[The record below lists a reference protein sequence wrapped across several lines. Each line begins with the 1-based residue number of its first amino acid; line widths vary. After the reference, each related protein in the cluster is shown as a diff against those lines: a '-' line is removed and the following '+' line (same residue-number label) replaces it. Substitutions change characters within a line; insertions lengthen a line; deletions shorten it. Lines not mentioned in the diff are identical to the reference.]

1 MAQKQTFPSAGTI
14 RNVGGQDYVST
25 GSEFIPMPTSG
36 KEAPVATPEQTM
48 DAPIVPERS
57 FRDVLSSGVDTVAEF
72 LPAAG
77 AALGSIAGT
86 PGTLLGYAGGQGIR
100 ELVQR
105 GSEIPGAVRDI
116 YRNLRDGDPNV
127 RLATLRGAS
136 EGVAEGTNII
146 PGGRGARAAVSS
158 LREGNPYTATAQAL
172 GAGLDVA
179 SVGASG
185 PIRTMFAN
193 APGRSTMAALLG
205 LGGAKAGEAVGDFA
219 ADEMKLTPDQRVLA
233 ETLGGIPG
241 FAVGAGLVHPKT
253 IALAKDVAASPITQ
267 GLVSGGT
274 ALAAGG
280 GIPGAIAAALTSS
293 AANKGFKAAKD
304 YAAVRREKIAS
315 DERMQGIG
323 IAAKREDVAN
333 KLASDA
339 TLLAE
344 ARAETAK
351 NTSAKTQSDLFKLEQ
366 AHKNRLELEVSQAGT
381 SAEGAALKRSQQ
393 VGDRFESREY
403 AAKLAKEK
411 AAANALELER
421 QDALRASREGKT
433 EQNRKE
439 GFARADEIRAQQE
452 RLASEKATTT
462 RGNVLSDAAARN
474 ARKVEIT
481 ADHAAAQLS
490 KTHLSNVES
499 MLKAQTPDA
508 LNATK
513 QVADYHLELAEGMEP
528 NFRAALQSKIDQ
540 VFETQSATMAERR
553 AAQDAQ
559 MQGLE
564 SNDIRATRS
573 SSTVDANNRRQR
585 ITEAFGKPA
594 PVEELIPQQNTP
606 TPGAMSA
613 PTGAAPKPSTKVT
626 SDNVLEKLKEQAD
639 AEPVLVSLEDSG
651 IMPMAARAREL
662 SRKLVLSESEATEL
676 AGLLDRMKLSAREA
690 GVTYPGAGGP
700 ANIVNNPVTGQTKL
714 NTAGRNKRR

>member
-1 MAQKQTFPSAGTI
+1 MAQTLQDNVKAMMAAGVPEADIATFVQKYDAGQASA
-14 RNVGGQDYVST
+14 
-25 GSEFIPMPTSG
+25 PTSLPA
-36 KEAPVATPEQTM
+36 KKAPTVSSG
-48 DAPIVPERS
+48 RS
-57 FRDVLSSGVDTVAEF
+57 FGDVLSSGVDTVAEF

-100 ELVQR
+100 ELVQH
-105 GSEIPGAVRDI
+105 GGEIPGAVRDI

-136 EGVAEGTNII
+136 EGVSEGTNII

-158 LREGNPYTATAQAL
+158 LREGNPYTAAAQAI

-179 SVGASG
+179 TVGASG

-193 APGRSTMAALLG
+193 APVRATMGTILG
-205 LGGAKAGEAVGDFA
+205 LGGAKAAEAISGAVSDKMG
-219 ADEMKLTPDQRVLA
+219 LTPDQRVLA
-233 ETLGGIPG
+233 ETLAGIPG
-241 FAVGAGLVHPKT
+241 FAIGSGSVHPRT
-253 IALAKDVAASPITQ
+253 VAFAKDVAMSPITH
-267 GLVSGGT
+267 GLVSGAATLASTGSIPAAIGAAT
-274 ALAAGG
+274 A
-280 GIPGAIAAALTSS
+280 SS
-293 AANKGFKAAKD
+293 GLRTAKD
-304 YAAVRREKIAS
+304 YIAVRREKIAS
-315 DERMQGIG
+315 DERMQRIG
-323 IAAKREDVAN
+323 IASKREDVAN

-351 NTSAKTQSDLFKLEQ
+351 NTSAKMQADLFKLEQ

-381 SAEGAALKRSQQ
+381 SAERAALKRSQQ
-393 VGDRFESREY
+393 VGDRLESREF

-421 QDALRASREGKT
+421 QDALRTSREGKT

-439 GFARADEIRAQQE
+439 GFDRADKIRAEQE
-452 RLASEKATTT
+452 KLASEKAATT
-462 RGNVLSDAAARN
+462 RNNVLSDAAARN
-474 ARKVEIT
+474 ARKAEIT

-508 LNATK
+508 LNAAK
-513 QVADYHLELAEGMEP
+513 QIADYHLELAEGMEP
-528 NFRAALQSKIDQ
+528 SFRAALQSKIDQ
-540 VFETQSATMAERR
+540 VFETQSTTMAERR
-553 AAQDAQ
+553 AAQNAQ
-559 MQGLE
+559 MQELE
-564 SNDIRATRS
+564 SKDIRATRS

-585 ITEAFGKPA
+585 ITETFGKPA
-594 PVEELIPQQNTP
+594 PVEELIPEQNTP
-606 TPGAMSA
+606 TLGAASA
-613 PTGAAPKPSTKVT
+613 PTSAAPKPKPSSKVT

-639 AEPVLVSLEDSG
+639 AEPVVVSLEDSG
-651 IMPMAARAREL
+651 IMPMAARVREL
-662 SRKLVLSESEATEL
+662 SRKVILTEREAAEL
-676 AGLLDRMKLSAREA
+676 ANLQERIALSAREA
-690 GVTYPGAGGP
+690 GMTYPAAGGP
-700 ANIVNNPVTGQTKL
+700 ANVVTDPNTGLPKL

>member
-1 MAQKQTFPSAGTI
+1 MAQTLQDNVKAMMAAGVPEADIAAFVQKYDASQASA
-14 RNVGGQDYVST
+14 
-25 GSEFIPMPTSG
+25 PTSSPA
-36 KEAPVATPEQTM
+36 KKAPTVSSG
-48 DAPIVPERS
+48 RS
-57 FRDVLSSGVDTVAEF
+57 FGDVLSSGVDTVAEF

-100 ELVQR
+100 ELVQH
-105 GSEIPGAVRDI
+105 GGEIPGAVRDI

-136 EGVAEGTNII
+136 EGVSEGTNII

-158 LREGNPYTATAQAL
+158 LREGNPYTAAAQAI

-179 SVGASG
+179 TVGASG

-193 APGRSTMAALLG
+193 APGRATMGTILG
-205 LGGAKAGEAVGDFA
+205 LGGAKAAEAISGAVS
-219 ADEMKLTPDQRVLA
+219 DEMGLTPDQQVLA
-233 ETLGGIPG
+233 ETLAGIPG
-241 FAVGAGLVHPKT
+241 FAIGAGSVHPRT
-253 IALAKDVAASPITQ
+253 VALAKDVAMSPITQ
-267 GLVSGGT
+267 NLVSGGA

-280 GIPGAIAAALTSS
+280 GIPGAIGAVLT
-293 AANKGFKAAKD
+293 NKGLRAAKD
-304 YAAVRREKIAS
+304 YVAVRREKIAS
-315 DERMQGIG
+315 DERMQRIG

-351 NTSAKTQSDLFKLEQ
+351 NTSAKMQADLFKLEQ
-366 AHKNRLELEVSQAGT
+366 AHKNRLELDVSQAGT
-381 SAEGAALKRSQQ
+381 SAERAALKRSQQ
-393 VGDRFESREY
+393 VGDRLESREF

-439 GFARADEIRAQQE
+439 GFARADKIRAEQE
-452 RLASEKATTT
+452 KLASEKATTT
-462 RGNVLSDAAARN
+462 RSNVLSDAAARN
-474 ARKVEIT
+474 ARKAEIT

-508 LNATK
+508 LNTTK
-513 QVADYHLELAEGMEP
+513 QIADYHLELAEGMEP
-528 NFRAALQSKIDQ
+528 SFRAALKNKIDQ

-553 AAQDAQ
+553 AAQNAQ
-559 MQGLE
+559 MQELE
-564 SNDIRATRS
+564 SKDIRATRS

-585 ITEAFGKPA
+585 ITETFGKPA
-594 PVEELIPQQNTP
+594 PVEELIPEQNTP
-606 TPGAMSA
+606 TLGAASA
-613 PTGAAPKPSTKVT
+613 PTSAAPKPKPSSKVT

-639 AEPVLVSLEDSG
+639 AEPVVVSLEDSG
-651 IMPMAARAREL
+651 IMPMAARVREL
-662 SRKLVLSESEATEL
+662 SRKVILTEREAAEL
-676 AGLLDRMKLSAREA
+676 ASLQERIALSAREA
-690 GVTYPGAGGP
+690 GMTYPAAGGP
-700 ANIVNNPVTGQTKL
+700 ANVVIDPVTGQPKL
-714 NTAGRNKRR
+714 NTAGRNQRR

>member
-1 MAQKQTFPSAGTI
+1 MAQTLQDNVKAMMAAG
-14 RNVGGQDYVST
+14 
-25 GSEFIPMPTSG
+25 
-36 KEAPVATPEQTM
+36 
-48 DAPIVPERS
+48 VPEADIAVFVQKYDAGQASAPKSSPAKKAPTVSSGRS
-57 FRDVLSSGVDTVAEF
+57 FGEVLSSGVDTAAEF

-77 AALGSIAGT
+77 AALGSIGGT

-105 GSEIPGAVRDI
+105 GWEIPGAVRDI

-158 LREGNPYTATAQAL
+158 LREGNPYTATAQAI

-185 PIRTMFAN
+185 PIRTMFTS
-193 APGRSTMAALLG
+193 APVRSTMGTILG
-205 LGGAKAGEAVGDFA
+205 LGGAKAGETISGAV
-219 ADEMKLTPDQRVLA
+219 ADKMGLTPDQRVLA

-241 FAVGAGLVHPKT
+241 FAVGAGSVHPKT

-267 GLVSGGT
+267 GLVSGGVTLASTGSIPAAIGAAT
-274 ALAAGG
+274 A
-280 GIPGAIAAALTSS
+280 SS
-293 AANKGFKAAKD
+293 GLRAAKD
-304 YAAVRREKIAS
+304 YVAVRREKIAS

-351 NTSAKTQSDLFKLEQ
+351 NTSAKTQADLFKLEQ

-381 SAEGAALKRSQQ
+381 SAERAALKRSQQ

-421 QDALRASREGKT
+421 QNALRESREGKT

-462 RGNVLSDAAARN
+462 RDNVLSDAAARN

-553 AAQDAQ
+553 AAQNAQ

-564 SNDIRATRS
+564 SKDIRATRS

-585 ITEAFGKPA
+585 ITESFGKPA
-594 PVEELIPQQNTP
+594 PVEELVPQQDTP
-606 TPGAMSA
+606 TP
-613 PTGAAPKPSTKVT
+613 GAAPKPSTKVT

-639 AEPVLVSLEDSG
+639 AEPVVVSLEDSG
-651 IMPMAARAREL
+651 IMPMAARVREL
-662 SRKLVLSESEATEL
+662 SRKVILTEREAAEL
-676 AGLLDRMKLSAREA
+676 ASLQERMALSAREA
-690 GVTYPGAGGP
+690 GMTYPAAGGP
-700 ANIVNNPVTGQTKL
+700 ANVVTGPGTGLPKL

>member
-1 MAQKQTFPSAGTI
+1 MAQTLQDNVKAMIAAG
-14 RNVGGQDYVST
+14 
-25 GSEFIPMPTSG
+25 
-36 KEAPVATPEQTM
+36 
-48 DAPIVPERS
+48 VPEADIAAFVQKYDAGQASEPTPSPMKKVPTVSSGRS
-57 FRDVLSSGVDTVAEF
+57 FGDVLSSGVDTAAEF

-77 AALGSIAGT
+77 AAVGSIGGT

-105 GSEIPGAVRDI
+105 GVEIPGALRDI

-146 PGGRGARAAVSS
+146 PGGRGARAAVGS

-172 GAGLDVA
+172 GAGLDA
-179 SVGASG
+179 ATVGASG

-193 APGRSTMAALLG
+193 APGRATMGTILG
-205 LGGAKAGEAVGDFA
+205 LGGAKAGEVIGGAV
-219 ADEMKLTPDQRVLA
+219 ADEMGLTPDQRVLA
-233 ETLGGIPG
+233 QTLAGIPG
-241 FAVGAGLVHPKT
+241 FAIGAGSVHPKT
-253 IALAKDVAASPITQ
+253 VALAKDVAMSPITQ
-267 GLVSGGT
+267 GLVSGSA

-280 GIPGAIAAALTSS
+280 GIPGAIGAVLTSS
-293 AANKGFKAAKD
+293 AANKGLRAAKD
-304 YAAVRREKIAS
+304 YVAVRREKIAS

-323 IAAKREDVAN
+323 IAAKREDVAK
-333 KLASDA
+333 KLESDA

-351 NTSAKTQSDLFKLEQ
+351 NTSAKTQADLFKLEQ

-381 SAEGAALKRSQQ
+381 SAECAALKRSQQ
-393 VGDRFESREY
+393 VGDRLESREF
-403 AAKLAKEK
+403 AAKVAKEK

-421 QDALRASREGKT
+421 QDALRTSREGKT

-439 GFARADEIRAQQE
+439 GFARADEIRARQE

-462 RGNVLSDAAARN
+462 RGNVLSDAASRN
-474 ARKVEIT
+474 ARKAEIT

-508 LNATK
+508 LNTTK
-513 QVADYHLELAEGMEP
+513 QIADYHLELAEGMEP
-528 NFRAALQSKIDQ
+528 SFRAALQSKIDQ

-553 AAQDAQ
+553 AAQNAQ
-559 MQGLE
+559 IQGLE
-564 SNDIRATRS
+564 SKDIRATRS

-585 ITEAFGKPA
+585 ITETFGKPA
-594 PVEELIPQQNTP
+594 PVEELVPQQDTL
-606 TPGAMSA
+606 TLSAASA
-613 PTGAAPKPSTKVT
+613 PTSAAPKPKPSSKVT

-639 AEPVLVSLEDSG
+639 AEPVVVSLEDSG
-651 IMPMAARAREL
+651 IMPMAARVREL
-662 SRKLVLSESEATEL
+662 SRKVILTEREAAEL
-676 AGLLDRMKLSAREA
+676 ASLQERIALSAREA
-690 GVTYPGAGGP
+690 GMTYPAAGGP
-700 ANIVNNPVTGQTKL
+700 ANVVIDPVTGQPKL
-714 NTAGRNKRR
+714 NTAGRNQRR